1 MNLLS
6 KKQSNLL
13 IMNTIKYKKLNL
25 EKDQLLLDM
34 GCGEGRHSIGALLET
49 PANVIGLDL
58 SLEDLN
64 MAKSRLKDF
73 DLSGLDTFCT
83 FGVGNINDIPVESS
97 SFDAVMCSEV
107 LEHVDSPEDSIK
119 ELVRVLRPGGI
130 MALSVPR
137 YLPELIC
144 WKLSEEYSKTPGG
157 HVRIFKHNQ
166 LKELAVLNGLKYE
179 SFHWA
184 HGLHSPYW
192 WLQCLF
198 WDTKETS
205 YAVKIYHKLL
215 VWDLM
220 KKPLFTKILEA
231 ILQPLIGKSLVMYFR
246 KPI

>member
-1 MNLLS
+1 
-6 KKQSNLL
+6 
-13 IMNTIKYKKLNL
+13 MNTIKYRKLKL
-25 EKDQLLLDM
+25 ETGQLLLDM

-58 SLEDLN
+58 SFEDLN
-64 MAKSRLKDF
+64 TAKSRLNDF
-73 DLSGLDTFCT
+73 DLSGCDTFCV
-83 FGVGNINDIPVESS
+83 FGVGNIKNIPIENSS
-97 SFDAVMCSEV
+97 LDAVVCSEV
-107 LEHVDSPEDSIK
+107 LEHVDSPKESIQ
-119 ELVRVLRPGGI
+119 ELVRVLKPGGI

-144 WKLSEEYSKTPGG
+144 WKLSKEYSKTPGG
-157 HVRIFKHNQ
+157 HVRIFKHSQ
-166 LKELAVLNGLKYE
+166 LRDLAENNGLQYQ

-198 WDTKETS
+198 WNTRETS
-205 YAVKIYHKLL
+205 YLIKLYHKLL

-220 KKPLFTKILEA
+220 KRPLFTRLLEM

-246 KPI
+246 KPV

>member
-1 MNLLS
+1 
-6 KKQSNLL
+6 
-13 IMNTIKYKKLNL
+13 MNTIKYRKLKL
-25 EKDQLLLDM
+25 ETGQLLLDM

-58 SLEDLN
+58 SFEDLN
-64 MAKSRLKDF
+64 TAKSRLNDF
-73 DLSGLDTFCT
+73 DLSGCDTFCA
-83 FGVGNINDIPVESS
+83 FGVGNIKNIPFENASL
-97 SFDAVMCSEV
+97 DAIVCSEV
-107 LEHVDSPEDSIK
+107 LEHVDSPKESIQ
-119 ELVRVLRPGGI
+119 ELVRVLKPGGI

-144 WKLSEEYSKTPGG
+144 WKLSKEYSKTPGG
-157 HVRIFKHNQ
+157 HVRIFKHSQ
-166 LKELAVLNGLKYE
+166 LRDLAENNGLQYQ

-198 WDTKETS
+198 WNTRETS
-205 YAVKIYHKLL
+205 YVIKLYHKLL

-220 KKPLFTKILEA
+220 KKPLFTRLLEM

>member
-1 MNLLS
+1 
-6 KKQSNLL
+6 
-13 IMNTIKYKKLNL
+13 MNTIKYTKLNL
-25 EKDQLLLDM
+25 ETGQLLLDM

-58 SLEDLN
+58 SIEDLN
-64 MAKSRLKDF
+64 TAKSRLNDF
-73 DLSGLDTFCT
+73 DLSDHDTFCT
-83 FGVGNINDIPVESS
+83 FGVGNIKNIPIENASL
-97 SFDAVMCSEV
+97 DAVMCSEV
-107 LEHVDSPEDSIK
+107 LEHVDSPKESIQ
-119 ELVRVLRPGGI
+119 ELVRVLKPGGI

-144 WKLSEEYSKTPGG
+144 WKLSKEYSKTPGG
-157 HVRIFKHNQ
+157 HVRIFKHSQ
-166 LKELAVLNGLKYE
+166 LRDLAVNNGLQYQ

-198 WDTKETS
+198 WNTRETS
-205 YAVKIYHKLL
+205 YAIKLYHKLL

-220 KKPLFTKILEA
+220 KRPLFTRLLEM

-246 KPI
+246 KPM

>member
-1 MNLLS
+1 
-6 KKQSNLL
+6 
-13 IMNTIKYKKLNL
+13 MNTIKYNNLNL
-25 EKDQLLLDM
+25 REGQLMLDM

-49 PANVIGLDL
+49 PASIVGMDL
-58 SLEDLN
+58 SFEDLKI
-64 MAKSRLKDF
+64 AQSRLKDF
-73 DLSGLDTFCT
+73 DTSELSTSCT
-83 FGVGNINDIPVESS
+83 FGLGNINDIPLKDS
-97 SFDAVMCSEV
+97 C
-107 LEHVDSPEDSIK
+107 LDSPNESVR
-119 ELVRVLRPGGI
+119 ELVRVLKPGGV

-157 HVRIFKHNQ
+157 HVRIFKHQ
-166 LKELAVLNGLKYE
+166 ELKNLAVSNGLEYQ

-198 WDTKETS
+198 WKTKENS
-205 YAVKIYHKLL
+205 FLVKQYHKLL

-220 KKPLFTKILEA
+220 KKPLFTKILES

>member
-1 MNLLS
+1 
-6 KKQSNLL
+6 
-13 IMNTIKYKKLNL
+13 MNTIKYRKLKL
-25 EKDQLLLDM
+25 ETGQLLLDM

-58 SLEDLN
+58 SFEDLN
-64 MAKSRLKDF
+64 TAKSRLNDF
-73 DLSGLDTFCT
+73 DLSGRDTFCT
-83 FGVGNINDIPVESS
+83 FGVGNIENIPLETASL
-97 SFDAVMCSEV
+97 DAVMCSEV
-107 LEHVDSPEDSIK
+107 LEHVDSPDDSIQ
-119 ELVRVLRPGGI
+119 ELVRVLKPGGV

-144 WKLSEEYSKTPGG
+144 WKLSKEYSKTPGG
-157 HVRIFKHNQ
+157 HVRIFKHSQ
-166 LKELAVLNGLKYE
+166 LRDLALKNGLEYQ

-198 WDTKETS
+198 WNTRETS
-205 YAVKIYHKLL
+205 YVIKLYHKLL

-220 KKPLFTKILEA
+220 KKPLFTRLLEM

-246 KPI
+246 KSI

>member
-1 MNLLS
+1 
-6 KKQSNLL
+6 
-13 IMNTIKYKKLNL
+13 MNTIKYTKLNL
-25 EKDQLLLDM
+25 ETGQLLLDM

-58 SLEDLN
+58 SIVDLN
-64 MAKSRLKDF
+64 TAKSRLSDF
-73 DLSGLDTFCT
+73 DLSDHDTFCT
-83 FGVGNINDIPVESS
+83 FGVGNIKNIPIENASL
-97 SFDAVMCSEV
+97 DAVMCSEV
-107 LEHVDSPEDSIK
+107 LEHVDSPKESIQ
-119 ELVRVLRPGGI
+119 ELVRVLKPGGI

-144 WKLSEEYSKTPGG
+144 WKLSKEYSKTPGG
-157 HVRIFKHNQ
+157 HVRIFKHSQ
-166 LKELAVLNGLKYE
+166 LRDLAVNNGLQYQ

-198 WDTKETS
+198 WNTRETS
-205 YAVKIYHKLL
+205 YAIKLYHKLL

-220 KKPLFTKILEA
+220 KRPLFTRLLEM

>member
-1 MNLLS
+1 
-6 KKQSNLL
+6 
-13 IMNTIKYKKLNL
+13 MNTIKYRKLKL
-25 EKDQLLLDM
+25 ETGQLLLDM

-58 SLEDLN
+58 SFEDLN
-64 MAKSRLKDF
+64 TAKSRLNDF
-73 DLSGLDTFCT
+73 DLSGCDTFCV
-83 FGVGNINDIPVESS
+83 FGVGNIKNIPIENSS
-97 SFDAVMCSEV
+97 LDAVVCSEV
-107 LEHVDSPEDSIK
+107 LEHVDSPKESIQ
-119 ELVRVLRPGGI
+119 ELVRVLKPGGI

-144 WKLSEEYSKTPGG
+144 WKLSKEYSKTPGG
-157 HVRIFKHNQ
+157 HVRIFKHSQ
-166 LKELAVLNGLKYE
+166 LRDLAENNGLQYK

-198 WDTKETS
+198 WNTRETS
-205 YAVKIYHKLL
+205 YVIKLYHKLL

-220 KKPLFTKILEA
+220 KRPLFTRLLEM

-246 KPI
+246 KPV